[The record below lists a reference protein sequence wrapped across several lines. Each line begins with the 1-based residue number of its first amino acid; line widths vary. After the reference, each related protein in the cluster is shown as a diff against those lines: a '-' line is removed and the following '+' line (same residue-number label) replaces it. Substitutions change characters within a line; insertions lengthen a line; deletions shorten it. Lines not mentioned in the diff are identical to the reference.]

1 METKMR
7 VLIAEPEDDFRLVL
21 KDVISEEEDMI
32 VVGETKDGL
41 ETVSMMQQFNREIV
55 LME

>member
-32 VVGETKDGL
+32 VVGETKM
-41 ETVSMMQQFNREIV
+41 VWKRYR
-55 LME
+55 